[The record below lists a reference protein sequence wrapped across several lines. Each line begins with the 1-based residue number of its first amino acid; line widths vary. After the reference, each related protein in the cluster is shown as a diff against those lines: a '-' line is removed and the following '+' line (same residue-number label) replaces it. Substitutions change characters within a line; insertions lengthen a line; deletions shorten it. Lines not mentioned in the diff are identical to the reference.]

1 MPTITKRELA
11 IKITEQLGSEG
22 HSISQQDVLEVIQ
35 RLIIVV
41 ADSLADGDQVV
52 MRNFGT
58 FQVRETKAKIGRN
71 PKKPSK
77 TIKIPARAAVK
88 FKPGLKL
95 KHKVATS
102 LRVVRERKG

>member
-11 IKITEQLGSEG
+11 IKITEQLGTEG
-22 HSISQQDVLEVIQ
+22 HSLSQQDVLEVIQ

-58 FQVRETKAKIGRN
+58 FQVR
-71 PKKPSK
+71 
-77 TIKIPARAAVK
+77 
-88 FKPGLKL
+88 
-95 KHKVATS
+95 
-102 LRVVRERKG
+102 

>member
-11 IKITEQLGSEG
+11 IKITEQLGTEG
-22 HSISQQDVLEVIQ
+22 HSLSQQDVLEVIQ
-35 RLIIVV
+35 RLIVVV
-41 ADSLADGDQVV
+41 ADSLADGDQLV

-71 PKKPSK
+71 PKQPAK
-77 TIKIPARAAVK
+77 TVKIPARATVK

-95 KHKVATS
+95 KDQVATS
-102 LRVVRERKG
+102 LAVVRERKG